1 MKDNGRGAP
10 DRTAV
15 RSGVRGGLKRAP
27 WGPGIY
33 DFFVALQLAPALVVP
48 FIELPF
54 TLPV

>member
-15 RSGVRGGLKRAP
+15 RSGAEGLERAP
-27 WGPGIY
+27 WARGTY